1 MKLEVIFSKGFSQVQ
16 YKIYL
21 ENIMYKM
28 QKKVNLNIFLL
39 LLPKLITV
47 SKQYIL
53 LK

>member
-1 MKLEVIFSKGFSQVQ
+1 MKFEVIFYKGFSQVQ

-39 LLPKLITV
+39 LPKLITV